1 MTDPS
6 ARGALRVWRD
16 DAGLSQRE
24 LAEQLGLKQPAI
36 AQWETGGRPDLAKA
50 LELQSLT
57 LGRVPATEWGYTEEQ
72 VARVLRAAQF
82 PGSLGH
88 TASDFAP
95 PAPPAPPAPE
105 PDDAADDEPSGPVL
119 VVDGYSQVTTA
130 ARG

>member
-1 MTDPS
+1 MTDPT

-16 DAGLSQRE
+16 GAGLSQRE
-24 LAEQLGLKQPAI
+24 LAERLGLKQPAI
-36 AQWETGGRPDLAKA
+36 AQWEAGGRPDLAKA

-95 PAPPAPPAPE
+95 PAPEPE
-105 PDDAADDEPSGPVL
+105 VEVEEPSGTVL
-119 VVDGYSQVTTA
+119 VREGFDQTGTE
-130 ARG
+130 G